1 MTDDARDHYV
11 RLDSALGRVF
21 VAYRGDAV
29 TALRPAGPPQAFEA
43 WFLARLG
50 RPVSPAAAP
59 WPALVDDVVE
69 ALATLGAH
77 RVPVDLTSLG
87 SFPRA
92 VLSETAA
99 IPAGEVRSYRQV
111 AAAIGH
117 PQAVRAVG
125 TALARNPVP
134 LLVPCHRVVRSD
146 GTVGRYGFGSAS
158 KRRLLEQEG
167 AVVGAAP

>member
-1 MTDDARDHYV
+1 MTDEAVDRYV
-11 RLDSALGRVF
+11 RLDSALGPVF
-21 VAYRGDAV
+21 VAYGADGV
-29 TALRPAGPPQAFEA
+29 TALRPAGAPQAFES
-43 WFLARLG
+43 WFVARFG
-50 RPVSPAAAP
+50 RPVSPAP
-59 WPALVDDVVE
+59 TPPPALVDDVAE
-69 ALATLGAH
+69 ALATLGPH
-77 RVPVDLTSLG
+77 HVPVDLTSLG
-87 SFPRA
+87 PFARA
-92 VLSETAA
+92 VLAETAA

-146 GTVGRYGFGSAS
+146 GAVGNYGFGSAS
-158 KRRLLEQEG
+158 KRQLLEQEG